1 MIYLTGLLLLLLWL
15 VCGRHG
21 WVIFGSL
28 VGSFVTLMLLVMLIA
43 DEFNPVVV
51 GVILAV
57 VLVYWAIYPNTPNP
71 QVRRT
76 ALICTLMTLLLLLAL
91 AFVFIYGTFSYGF
104 ASEDT
109 EEIEQFVTSIGISFP
124 QIQVIVVLLSSL
136 GAVAEASIAIS
147 AGMWELI
154 SYQPQISA
162 RRLWA
167 AGLSLSRKNLITAF
181 NTLLFGFFGSYL
193 TLGLWFLQLHYAP
206 VKIINNVIV
215 STAVVELVLAFG
227 GILLVMLLVNG
238 YIIWQ
243 RRHQTR

>member
-28 VGSFVTLMLLVMLIA
+28 AGSFITLMLLVMLIA

-76 ALICTLMTLLLLLAL
+76 ALVCTLMTLLLLLAL
-91 AFVFIYGTFSYGF
+91 AIVFIYGTFSYGF

-109 EEIEQFVTSIGISFP
+109 EEDRKS
-124 QIQVIVVLLSSL
+124 VV
-136 GAVAEASIAIS
+136 
-147 AGMWELI
+147 
-154 SYQPQISA
+154 
-162 RRLWA
+162 
-167 AGLSLSRKNLITAF
+167 
-181 NTLLFGFFGSYL
+181 
-193 TLGLWFLQLHYAP
+193 
-206 VKIINNVIV
+206 
-215 STAVVELVLAFG
+215 
-227 GILLVMLLVNG
+227 
-238 YIIWQ
+238 
-243 RRHQTR
+243 